1 MFQNGGRRIRFRHV
15 IEPPTKAAHTIIQTL
30 IIGWITPS
38 TCLVCLGIV
47 FSEIG
52 GYFIQ
57 DILTHLVPSCV
68 NVRCWWDRN
77 WTQIFPFVKTAQCL
91 ISLRF
96 GLRYL
101 CFFREEISKM
111 TFFSFSWSRENT
123 SQRHYMVV
131 NWKEQLHDTVW
142 EWITAICRQDVVRA
156 DANCDLANQSVSR
169 DKFAFSLGVPF
180 EL

>member
-77 WTQIFPFVKTAQCL
+77 WTQIFPL
-91 ISLRF
+91 SLFLPR
-96 GLRYL
+96 GNIKND
-101 CFFREEISKM
+101 FFFLFM
-111 TFFSFSWSRENT
+111 
-123 SQRHYMVV
+123 
-131 NWKEQLHDTVW
+131 
-142 EWITAICRQDVVRA
+142 
-156 DANCDLANQSVSR
+156 VSR
-169 DKFAFSLGVPF
+169 KHFPKALYGCKLKGATPWHCMRMNNGDLSAKRCSCGCQLWLSKPIC
-180 EL
+180 E